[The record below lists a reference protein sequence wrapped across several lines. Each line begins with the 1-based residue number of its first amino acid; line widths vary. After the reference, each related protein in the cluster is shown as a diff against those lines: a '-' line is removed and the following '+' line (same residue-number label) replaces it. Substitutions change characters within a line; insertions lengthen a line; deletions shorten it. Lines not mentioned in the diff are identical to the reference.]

1 MRRLIMTA
9 LLTLAVMPA
18 SAAPTLQPGLYD
30 ISMQFVMKGLPIQL
44 PVTRFQQCVTAQDV
58 ANGMAYASSE
68 NKDCTIR
75 NLNQS
80 GDKVVYEFNC
90 ASQQGGPR
98 MIGRANGI
106 SHATGYD
113 VMMEGRFD
121 PAIEGMREFS
131 QKLNARRLGDCS
143 K

>member
-9 LLTLAVMPA
+9 LLTLPTLPA
-18 SAAPTLQPGLYD
+18 LAAPTLQPGLYD
-30 ISMQFVMKGLPIQL
+30 ISMQFVLKDMPIQM
-44 PVTRFQQCVTAQDV
+44 PVATFQQCITAQDV
-58 ANGMAYASSE
+58 ANGMAYASNES
-68 NKDCTIR
+68 KDCTIR

-80 GDKVVYEFNC
+80 GDKVSYEFNC
-90 ASQQGGPR
+90 AAQQGGPR
-98 MIGRANGI
+98 MIGRASGI

-113 VMMEGRFD
+113 VMTEGRFD
-121 PAIEGMREFS
+121 PAIQGMSEFS